1 MKTDGETDEPL
12 KVMIVEDE
20 MFLAMDLEAHLTT
33 LGQKVVGTAS
43 DAKEAFDLADAA
55 APDLALVDLNLRDG
69 LTGPQIASELA
80 RNRAALVVFVT
91 GSPEQIPAD
100 YAGAVGAITKPWDSK
115 TLEQL
120 VIFVRSHLST
130 PRGSAGAP
138 AMMMMAPSQR
148 TNDDVALAIPL

>member
-55 APDLALVDLNLRDG
+55 APDL
-69 LTGPQIASELA
+69 
-80 RNRAALVVFVT
+80 
-91 GSPEQIPAD
+91 
-100 YAGAVGAITKPWDSK
+100 
-115 TLEQL
+115 
-120 VIFVRSHLST
+120 RST
-130 PRGSAGAP
+130 A
-138 AMMMMAPSQR
+138 
-148 TNDDVALAIPL
+148 